1 MAIKTPPPSS
11 SGTFDDYVR
20 CLRAEVDAAAK
31 VRWEDPV
38 AFLWRARRVGEAL
51 LHALRVRHVPGS
63 GHEPS
68 ASIDGLL
75 KHEQL
80 RAKLGRENLID
91 LQGLQNLGNTG
102 SHIQGEVINYE
113 HAAGVAAAHLANV
126 VAWFFRTQ
134 HPEAAVPNDVGRALD
149 VMRERARWQSSPDN
163 PARRA
168 EERISHLM
176 GELRAA
182 SEAARRNG
190 GASDQGPTIPPRLSI
205 GRTVLAALGVALPA
219 FGGGLAAGRSCAVEG
234 TTSPTRVAAPVT
246 VVVPGTRVSDAGVVA
261 TGLAAPPVAVASP
274 NEAPAQAPCRAG
286 TVEVFAWPLRLLPPP
301 HRPSPWL
308 PRQPDAPAVMTT
320 ERVCLDTRAATVG
333 ELLRWNSSL
342 SAAFN
347 GCVDRRPADTAP
359 MPCMRHP
366 EAEAWC
372 RSRGGRLPRVVEW
385 EALARQPGSRTDTDL
400 RVQPA
405 AGWLEWTADPFPPAV
420 FNLRPAGIVGEF
432 VTRGALL
439 PSAGNAS
446 AYPRYSW
453 NRQDGTHR
461 VHSIF
466 VRCAFDPGAPAP

>member
-20 CLRAEVDAAAK
+20 CLRVEVDAAAK

-38 AFLWRARRVGEAL
+38 TFLWRSRRLGEAL
-51 LHALRVRHVPGS
+51 LHALRVRNVPGS

-91 LQGLQNLGNTG
+91 LQGLQSLGNTG

-113 HAAGVAAAHLANV
+113 HAAGLAAAHLANV

-134 HPEAAVPNDVGRALD
+134 HPEATVPNDVDRALEIL
-149 VMRERARWQSSPDN
+149 RERARWQSSPDN
-163 PARRA
+163 LARRA
-168 EERISHLM
+168 EERIDQLT
-176 GELRAA
+176 GELRAV
-182 SEAARRNG
+182 SEAARRGG
-190 GASDQGPTIPPRLSI
+190 GASDQRATIPPRLSI
-205 GRTVLAALGVALPA
+205 GRAVLAALGVALPA
-219 FGGGLAAGRSCAVEG
+219 FGGGLAAGRSCAVVW
-234 TTSPTRVAAPVT
+234 TPTPTRVVAPVT
-246 VVVPGTRVSDAGVVA
+246 VVVPNTRVSDAGLVA
-261 TGLAAPPVAVASP
+261 TDLAAPTVVTPA
-274 NEAPAQAPCRAG
+274 EAPAQAPCRAG

-308 PRQPDAPAVMTT
+308 ARQPDAPAVMTT
-320 ERVCLDTRAATVG
+320 ERVCLDSRATTVG
-333 ELLRWNSSL
+333 EVLHWNASL
-342 SAAFN
+342 SDAFS
-347 GCVDRRPADTAP
+347 GCVDRRPADTTP
-359 MPCMRHP
+359 MPCLRHP

-385 EALARQPGSRTDTDL
+385 EALARQPGSHTDTDL
-400 RVQPA
+400 RAQPA

-420 FNLRPAGIVGEF
+420 FNLRPAGVVGEF
-432 VTRGALL
+432 VTRGTLL
-439 PSAGNAS
+439 PFAGNAS
-446 AYPRYSW
+446 AYPRFSW

-461 VHSIF
+461 VHSLF
-466 VRCAFDPGAPAP
+466 VRCAFDPDAPSP